1 MTESDRSVA
10 QEPSVTVNTSPSEHR
25 SFNGLFK
32 LASVCFRN
40 DGGLGMYKTRPG
52 RVRDGAFSPLVEAS
66 GNGKDDGDGDT
77 HGQGQSKIFK

>member
-1 MTESDRSVA
+1 MMTESDRSVA

-25 SFNGLFK
+25 SFNGFFK

-52 RVRDGAFSPLVEAS
+52 RVRDGSFSPLIEAS
-66 GNGKDDGDGDT
+66 GNGKHDGDGGT
-77 HGQGQSKIFK
+77 HGKNR